1 MSTAICYHSAEL
13 PWSISPA
20 DARRFQRTLVLVSV
34 LLLLLAVVVPFL
46 PVSHQATETILAV
59 PPRYAK
65 LMLEQHK
72 APPPPPKKQLPKKK
86 PKPKHKIKPKAVK
99 PKKAQTQKLARQRPS
114 ARERAAH
121 AGLLAFSDT
130 LMDLRNNEVT
140 ASIRRQQ
147 RQTRAP
153 GRAVKPERSII
164 TRRAVQGS
172 GGIQTAQLSRNTGK
186 TQLAVYRTR
195 QVQSALDHG
204 QARQAVRHRNGGL
217 AQRSDEEI
225 QLVFDRNKGKLYSL
239 YNRALRRDSSLAGK
253 VVLKLTI
260 APSGKVT
267 ACQIISSEL
276 NSPALEHRLLARIR
290 LFNFGAKAVVATTVS
305 YPIDFFPG

>member
-1 MSTAICYHSAEL
+1 MSTAICYHSADL
-13 PWSISPA
+13 PWSIRPE
-20 DARRFQRTLVLVSV
+20 DARRFQRTLALVSG
-34 LLLLLAVVVPFL
+34 LLVLLAVVVPFL
-46 PVSHQATETILAV
+46 PVSRQATETILAV

-65 LMLEQHK
+65 LMLQQHK
-72 APPPPPKKQLPKKK
+72 PPPPPAKKPAPKK
-86 PKPKHKIKPKAVK
+86 PEVEQKIKPKGVK
-99 PKKAQTQKLARQRPS
+99 PKKHPTQKLARQRPS
-114 ARERAAH
+114 ARERASH
-121 AGLLAFSDT
+121 AGLLAFSDA
-130 LMDLRNNEVT
+130 LMDLRNNDAT

-147 RQTRAP
+147 RRTRAP
-153 GRAVKPERSII
+153 GRAVQTERSII
-164 TRRAVQGS
+164 TTRAVRGS

-217 AQRSDEEI
+217 APRSDEEI

-267 ACQIISSEL
+267 VCQIISSEL
-276 NSPALEHRLLARIR
+276 NSPALERRLLARIR
-290 LFNFGAKAVVATTVS
+290 LFNFGLKTVVATTVR